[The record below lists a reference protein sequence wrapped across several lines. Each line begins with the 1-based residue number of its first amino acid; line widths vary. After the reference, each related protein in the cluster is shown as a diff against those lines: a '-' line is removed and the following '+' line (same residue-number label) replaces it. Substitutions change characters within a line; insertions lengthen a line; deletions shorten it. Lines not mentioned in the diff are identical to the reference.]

1 MRLILD
7 VTKRKVTY
15 VRFPFFLPPKDKKSD
30 KSNAPQQT
38 SLQCGQ
44 SNRKQSK
51 NDSYEEHL
59 ATEGQK
65 NVKERSLLLKSDHN
79 DDGTTDPQSTQTNKT
94 SAAHQGCNLPKRE
107 KLLST
112 NNNEDDVAEKN
123 TIVFEA
129 AEIVDFMRTAWN
141 LPSPELI
148 ISVTGGAKLFEI
160 ISPNEHQQFQQDLVQ
175 AATATNAWVFTGGTH
190 TGVMKEVGDAYDK
203 FRYKNTKK
211 ASQIPYIGIASWYA
225 TTDYKQLKQNP
236 PLEDKNK
243 STQVAIDQTRFN
255 KKIKKKA
262 EDRVRLYRTRKPSDK
277 EKPETKTSERFK
289 SELAKAII
297 VERNREDFIKM
308 MESPEGYFLLNSF
321 KVLGGDKK
329 PKLDDAIMQAQL
341 NDRDLDDAL
350 VNALRRYSVN
360 FVDIFIERN
369 ASFERLQRLFNITS
383 FYIDLYHKERQEQL
397 HLPDD
402 LYNKI
407 SSSVSSNSGPQTE
420 QHKHTQ
426 KNDDIIGKEMKKTYY
441 KTYLGKKYV
450 PYKPKPQEIDYDLTL
465 DDAYGFLNHKH
476 KKDFG
481 FNGMLTFSCNDAIR
495 HNGHVTSISIN
506 FCDLLNMP
514 LDNPSSK
521 DRPSILLYIISP
533 TRDENEFVITH
544 QYSLPNEMIT
554 ELLSSE
560 RKSPFSDED
569 LSSIRTVQIQEST
582 LYLEVGQFLAIGFDE
597 YFRRPFHVK
606 GSDSYYIAINT
617 VNKLKTGEAQLF
629 IRQSIYCAA
638 FRFTI
643 KPAIRNNVLLG
654 FIPDLLLW
662 SLFSDRPSL
671 ATCLCSHSENTI
683 VATLLANKIYRFAAE
698 LVTEGDKIEEYLQEA
713 KYDLLLLLV

>member
-1 MRLILD
+1 AWYTSGKFDQRTQLRLAVAWNKYDL
-7 VTKRKVTY
+7 VTKDT
-15 VRFPFFLPPKDKKSD
+15 
-30 KSNAPQQT
+30 
-38 SLQCGQ
+38 
-44 SNRKQSK
+44 
-51 NDSYEEHL
+51 
-59 ATEGQK
+59 
-65 NVKERSLLLKSDHN
+65 LK
-79 DDGTTDPQSTQTNKT
+79 
-94 SAAHQGCNLPKRE
+94 
-107 KLLST
+107 
-112 NNNEDDVAEKN
+112 
-123 TIVFEA
+123 
-129 AEIVDFMRTAWN
+129 
-141 LPSPELI
+141 
-148 ISVTGGAKLFEI
+148 
-160 ISPNEHQQFQQDLVQ
+160 
-175 AATATNAWVFTGGTH
+175 
-190 TGVMKEVGDAYDK
+190 
-203 FRYKNTKK
+203 
-211 ASQIPYIGIASWYA
+211 
-225 TTDYKQLKQNP
+225 
-236 PLEDKNK
+236 
-243 STQVAIDQTRFN
+243 
-255 KKIKKKA
+255 
-262 EDRVRLYRTRKPSDK
+262 
-277 EKPETKTSERFK
+277 
-289 SELAKAII
+289 
-297 VERNREDFIKM
+297 
-308 MESPEGYFLLNSF
+308 
-321 KVLGGDKK
+321 
-329 PKLDDAIMQAQL
+329 
-341 NDRDLDDAL
+341 DRDLDDAL

-360 FVDIFIERN
+360 FVDIFVERN

-426 KNDDIIGKEMKKTYY
+426 KNDDIIGKEMKETYY

-450 PYKPKPQEIDYDLTL
+450 PYKPKPHEIDYDLTL

-638 FRFTI
+638 FKFTI
-643 KPAIRNNVLLG
+643 KPAIS

-713 KYDLLLLLV
+713 NKFDDHAARIMEECHKLDEDFADEILKTKSKLYYNYSPLRLAKESNSRRFLATNCVQKHLDKLWYGGGRTANGILMKDLSFFVCFISIFLIGYSVTSYSLITTEQQVNWYQTSGSSASTTYTLANDGSGLWNWTIIRNVIDWGMWKVYGQVELLDHQQVDDNTISADNDAYGNTVFVFTIIFVCIANVLLLNVLVALFNVTLEKTKEHAHISWAYQRNAIGLDYFRITKEYPLGGQIGNINRDSSIKKFSAPKIKIKKGQYLGIRFLPEAGSPFSTERNQYYCYFDGETDPETPLQFTRCWTKGIAMSFHVQPTQGPSK